1 MKRTTKIR
9 YAIVGL
15 GHLAQVAILPAFRH
29 ARRSELAALV
39 SGDSAKGRVL
49 SKKYRV
55 PTYGYDDFELAVK
68 KERIDAAEQRAIK
81 AIQVCEQAR
90 RNKVPERE
98 YSKLSAAA
106 NGAILE
112 VEQTAQTTEESIY
125 AKEVNKTARDLYAKE
140 LRAWLAE
147 RDARNDALR
156 KQAEELS
163 KAQRQEMKKP

>member
-49 SKKYRV
+49 SKKFRV

-68 KERIDAAEQRAIK
+68 KERIDAAFIVLPNTQHRRFTERAAKFGDAWYPVSNNQSVKLNTPPKLRAGIEGLHRVAEK
-81 AIQVCEQAR
+81 VGRDPGSIDVGFSRPR
-90 RNKVPERE
+90 RPRNSR
-98 YSKLSAAA
+98 KLS
-106 NGAILE
+106 
-112 VEQTAQTTEESIY
+112 T
-125 AKEVNKTARDLYAKE
+125 
-140 LRAWLAE
+140 
-147 RDARNDALR
+147 
-156 KQAEELS
+156 
-163 KAQRQEMKKP
+163 